1 MSTRSGKGG
10 PGATEAYL
18 ALYNSAQLA
27 GWATGAYLTV
37 HAAAQHDGRATVYKS
52 AGGAVRGFPFIIY
65 FTRGVWA
72 QDYSINKHHM
82 IAGLCQAAAFL
93 EVIHT
98 AIGLLFFKAIQG
110 SLNKTVH
117 GLCYC
122 LDSSSQTHP
131 PS

>member
-1 MSTRSGKGG
+1 MAKGVQE
-10 PGATEAYL
+10 PQRRTL
-18 ALYNSAQLA
+18 HCTTLHSLR
-27 GWATGAYLTV
+27 
-37 HAAAQHDGRATVYKS
+37 DGRPVLISQYMLRPS
-52 AGGAVRGFPFIIY
+52 MMGGQQCTNPLGELFVGSLSFIY